1 VLGAMAVLFNLS
13 LYAMTKDQAFEF
25 KSGKALKWY
34 AITQE
39 GVVYFD
45 RPGTDP
51 KYGIKLKE
59 VTPENVVVL
68 RRIQNGEYVPI
79 DPKEKPLFNPIT
91 GDPQAWFYRHPD
103 GTFEFYDKP
112 GFHPKNGNELAP
124 VTRAVYGEWQEWEKR
139 RSAVVKVPVIPTP
152 GQPSDSSSPA
162 GPAVMLDIDSEPSG
176 ADVLVDWVPRGRTP
190 VRLAFEGGRAT
201 GLLVLMR
208 EGHQAG
214 VRSLDQAESGPLK
227 VPLGPER
234 SGNRARILLLPDAT
248 VGEAA
253 VALRGRLVEEGFTVL
268 GGEEARE
275 YERQK
280 ARAGGLDNRAFR
292 AWARARFGT
301 DRVVVARMRRSSR
314 ELGKQELE
322 YLRLEHAV
330 RAEVTVELEATD
342 LTTGETAAA
351 VSGKGSGIALDRA
364 QGLDKAL
371 GPALNDSARQLKQRL
386 IG

>member
-1 VLGAMAVLFNLS
+1 
-13 LYAMTKDQAFEF
+13 
-25 KSGKALKWY
+25 
-34 AITQE
+34 
-39 GVVYFD
+39 
-45 RPGTDP
+45 
-51 KYGIKLKE
+51 
-59 VTPENVVVL
+59 
-68 RRIQNGEYVPI
+68 
-79 DPKEKPLFNPIT
+79 
-91 GDPQAWFYRHPD
+91 
-103 GTFEFYDKP
+103 
-112 GFHPKNGNELAP
+112 
-124 VTRAVYGEWQEWEKR
+124 
-139 RSAVVKVPVIPTP
+139 
-152 GQPSDSSSPA
+152 
-162 GPAVMLDIDSEPSG
+162 
-176 ADVLVDWVPRGRTP
+176 
-190 VRLAFEGGRAT
+190 
-201 GLLVLMR
+201 MR
-208 EGHQAG
+208 EGQQAG